1 MKQFY
6 NSIQENPA
14 IFDGDELNA
23 DMSSSLKGNPTLLAQ
38 RGRHKRLKFL
48 IFFIF
53 AISVFMFPRQALAT
67 PLGDIF
73 SSPASLIVRIQERI
87 EYFFAFNTKQKVV
100 ILDKQA
106 ERRLTRAENL
116 VKTGDANKTLIL
128 IKSYEILKERQGGLI
143 KAAPATVLTE
153 VKERTVQQQ
162 ARIEGIKKEIHGE
175 TKELIET
182 CQVTIIKTMVDNIE
196 AKEDVEEV
204 TEFVKEIKNVIDPGS
219 LVVLEFAR
227 EIAPGAFEISPGSLE
242 VSPGTSETAPG
253 SLETAP
259 GQIAPGTKDIN
270 SGNSNYAP

>member
-6 NSIQENPA
+6 
-14 IFDGDELNA
+14 
-23 DMSSSLKGNPTLLAQ
+23 
-38 RGRHKRLKFL
+38 KRFKFL

-53 AISVFMFPRQALAT
+53 AISVFMFPRQALAVS
-67 PLGDIF
+67 LGDIF
-73 SSPASLIVRIQERI
+73 SSPDSLIVRIQERI

-162 ARIEGIKKEIHGE
+162 ARIEGIKKEMPGE
-175 TKELIET
+175 TRKLIET
-182 CQVTIIKTMVDNIE
+182 GQVTIIKTMVDNIE
-196 AKEDVEEV
+196 AKEDVKEV
-204 TEFVKEIKNVIDPGS
+204 TAFVKELKNVIDPGN
-219 LVVLEFAR
+219 LVVLKFAR
-227 EIAPGAFEISPGSLE
+227 EIAPGAFEVTPGTLE
-242 VSPGTSETAPG
+242 VAPG

-259 GQIAPGTKDIN
+259 GQVAPGTKDVKP
-270 SGNSNYAP
+270 GVETTD